1 MLQAKDIYGWQ
12 FSPSYFEIVTSTLKQ
27 AIGKQGALAPVAQPA
42 APAVVPY
49 NLGKQSPP
57 PPLVE
62 GALYGV
68 FYPTKVF
75 SDYFAA
81 QGANVEKAKA
91 LFAGLQAVAWKDPVE
106 VFIPGYTPPKGKSEC
121 LFFPTHWSGRVSDR
135 GTIGVLPLLTLNYE
149 SLYRLVSFVERDIP
163 TTNPTFVFAAT
174 FADSVMD
181 ERMRDYGAVLRW
193 EVLDARGLAN
203 LFPQHI
209 HNAFSFV
216 RQALENLD
224 RSVGLRVTPM
234 PPSKD
239 SELKAVKEFG
249 ELTSPAIIPNVGW
262 DELVTYVNAAAR
274 AQVSV
279 SGAPATEEIAKRLEE
294 LYGWSDF
301 GSEDTVKGCMTR
313 SQGLYGDGRRR
324 YVRHDAPG
332 YKNYGSR
339 GRALG
344 TQGSE
349 GVVFAGFQWWGMANS
364 GWLDKYETLVKQQVV
379 IALYN
384 YISASNRDDSLIRS
398 FKAVALPFHVGE
410 EVKIPNAIDFVNEA
424 GNMSPTGRRF
434 FEDYIVPVVE
444 AGGTPPNLTPEE
456 AAERV
461 AAAKAESEAA
471 REAASSRGAA
481 SKAVTAAKKAQLKA
495 EADFKKKKEEL
506 GAAISKT
513 AKIETDV
520 GPALAE
526 LEKLKAIRE
535 QMSEMGLEDAVA
547 GTDAKIVEA
556 RKKVGGDFE
565 KAQEAQTKA
574 QAALDAALDAEG
586 ITATELDEANAAFRA
601 AEEAREEASV
611 ALTEAESVEKAVKA
625 LASYVYVPSS
635 TGYRMFIQDVRKK
648 YDKTPAGTS
657 KARVSNAFR
666 WFSGCP
672 QATAGREGKWA
683 AGSEWQTG
691 ADSEKASG
699 LGVQGT
705 LGGFMG
711 GGRRRPP
718 KPVVVAGPVP
728 VDLWDGTQQEYQS
741 GRPRNTKAGVHIVF
755 EDFAVAYGNEFAPLF
770 AAYKEAF
777 PERNTE
783 AGFENLVIRITE
795 DAATS
800 GLKAFTGEWLTKGEP
815 VAFFVEEFTPIEEVL
830 IGMDPEVVKDLPLG
844 ENELALDPN
853 DDYVILPK
861 MLRDDSVILPKKNPD
876 HRDWSLSRGRLVSP
890 DGKEKSVK
898 RVGKGTFA
906 TVYQV
911 EGDTK
916 RVVIEVP
923 DDIYDKE
930 ILAEVYRQQEGRKNP
945 HLPAIEY
952 AGTTR
957 TGRLYLMDRY
967 KMPLRKAN
975 TKNWKDYQALR
986 ACWEEAL
993 RNVQGRH
1000 NYRAFMYSG
1009 HEILNETVECSKKHK
1024 VKKSIRDALG
1034 ELRDWS
1040 ANYGSSYTFEISPRN
1055 VGTDAK
1061 GNLVLVD
1068 VLFDMNKLAK
1078 ARGKNTVNSRL
1089 KGGLTEE
1096 KLDISGDWI

>member
-75 SDYFAA
+75 SDYFAE

-106 VFIPGYTPPKGKSEC
+106 VFIPGYTPPGGKSEC

-135 GTIGVLPLLTLNYE
+135 GTIGVLPILTINYE
-149 SLYRLVSFVERDIP
+149 SLHRLVSFIERDIP

-174 FADSVMD
+174 SVEGD
-181 ERMRDYGAVLRW
+181 YGERMRDYGALLRW

-203 LFPQHI
+203 LFPKHI
-209 HNAFSFV
+209 HSVFYFV
-216 RQALENLD
+216 MQALENLD
-224 RSVGLRVTPM
+224 RSVGLRVTPK
-234 PPSKD
+234 PPRFGED
-239 SELKAVKEFG
+239 LKAVKEFG

-279 SGAPATEEIAKRLEE
+279 SGAPATEEITERLEE

-313 SQGLYGDGRRR
+313 SQGLYGGNGWRKRSV
-324 YVRHDAPG
+324 VRHDSPG
-332 YKNYGSR
+332 YRNYGSR
-339 GRALG
+339 GRALADD
-344 TQGSE
+344 TE
-349 GVVFAGFQWWGMANS
+349 GMVFAGFQWWGMANS

-384 YISASNRDDSLIRS
+384 YISASNRGDSLIRS

-456 AAERV
+456 AAEKV

-481 SKAVTAAKKAQLKA
+481 SKAVTAAKKAHLKA

-506 GAAISKT
+506 DAAISKT
-513 AKIETDV
+513 AEIETDV
-520 GPALAE
+520 GPALEA
-526 LEKLKAIRE
+526 LQRLKDARDNLV
-535 QMSEMGLEDAVA
+535 SLGVKDAVA
-547 GTDAKIVEA
+547 PIEAQIVEA

-586 ITATELDEANAAFRA
+586 ATQAALDTKNSAFRT
-601 AEEAREEASV
+601 AEEAREKASA

-648 YDKTPAGTS
+648 YDKTAAGTS
-657 KARVSNAFR
+657 KARVANAFR

-672 QATAGREGKWA
+672 QASAGREGKWA

-718 KPVVVAGPVP
+718 KPTRPVVVAGPVP
-728 VDLWDGTQQEYQS
+728 VDLWDGTQRQYQS

-770 AAYKEAF
+770 EAYKEAF
-777 PERNTE
+777 PERKTE
-783 AGFENLVIRITE
+783 VGFENLVIRITE
-795 DAATS
+795 AAEKVW
-800 GLKAFTGEWLTKGEP
+800 GRKAPGEWLTKGEP

-844 ENELALDPN
+844 EGELSLDPSDN
-853 DDYVILPK
+853 YVILPK
-861 MLRDDSVILPKKNPD
+861 QWNLAKVKTATKKNPD
-876 HRDWSLSRGRLVSP
+876 HRD
-890 DGKEKSVK
+890 
-898 RVGKGTFA
+898 
-906 TVYQV
+906 
-911 EGDTK
+911 
-916 RVVIEVP
+916 
-923 DDIYDKE
+923 
-930 ILAEVYRQQEGRKNP
+930 
-945 HLPAIEY
+945 
-952 AGTTR
+952 
-957 TGRLYLMDRY
+957 
-967 KMPLRKAN
+967 
-975 TKNWKDYQALR
+975 
-986 ACWEEAL
+986 
-993 RNVQGRH
+993 
-1000 NYRAFMYSG
+1000 
-1009 HEILNETVECSKKHK
+1009 
-1024 VKKSIRDALG
+1024 
-1034 ELRDWS
+1034 
-1040 ANYGSSYTFEISPRN
+1040 
-1055 VGTDAK
+1055 
-1061 GNLVLVD
+1061 
-1068 VLFDMNKLAK
+1068 AK
-1078 ARGKNTVNSRL
+1078 AE
-1089 KGGLTEE
+1089 GLTEE
-1096 KLDISGDWI
+1096 QRHLASGDWI